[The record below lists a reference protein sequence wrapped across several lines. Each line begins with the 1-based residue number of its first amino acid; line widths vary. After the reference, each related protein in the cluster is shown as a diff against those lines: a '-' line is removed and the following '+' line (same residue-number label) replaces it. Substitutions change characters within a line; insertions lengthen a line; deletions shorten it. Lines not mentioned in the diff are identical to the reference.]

1 MTDADVCV
9 VGGGPA
15 GLLLGLLFARQGRS
29 VVVLEK
35 HADFLRDFRGDT
47 VHPSTLAV
55 MDELGLGRRLEELPH
70 RKVRGLRIAFADG
83 KYRFVNFSRLRVAH
97 PYVMFLPQWDFLE
110 LLAREAETYPGFTL
124 LRSHEV
130 VDVLRE
136 DGRVGGVRATGP
148 EGDEE
153 IHARLTVAADGRHST
168 VRTKLRLR
176 PQEFGAPMDVLWFRI
191 SRQPSDGESLEGR
204 VGAGRVLLG
213 IDRGDYWQVAYV
225 IPKGTYEHVVAEG
238 IDSFRTRVAELF
250 PELGD
255 RVAEVGGWDDVK
267 VLTVQVDRLRR
278 WHVPGALLIGDAA
291 HAMSPIGGVGI
302 NLAVQDAVAAARL
315 LAEPLAAGRVEETDL
330 ATVQSRR
337 TFPTAGTQL
346 IQRAAQR
353 ALLERILGSEEPV
366 KAPAPIRVLSR
377 SPALQM
383 LPARL
388 IGVGLRAE
396 HVER

>member
-83 KYRFVNFSRLRVAH
+83 KYQFVNFSRLRVAH

-153 IHARLTVAADGRHST
+153 IRARLTVAADGRHST
-168 VRTKLRLR
+168 VRSKLRLR

-191 SRQPSDGESLEGR
+191 SRQPSDGEGLEGR

-238 IDSFRTRVAELF
+238 IDPFRTRVAELF
-250 PELGD
+250 AELGD

-267 VLTVQVDRLRR
+267 ALTVQVDRLRR

-302 NLAVQDAVAAARL
+302 NLAVQDAVATARL

-366 KAPAPIRVLSR
+366 RAPAPIPRG
-377 SPALQM
+377 SPAVRRCRCC
-383 LPARL
+383 PPD
-388 IGVGLRAE
+388 
-396 HVER
+396 